1 MPAYN
6 LKALIKS
13 IRACKTLAEERVS
26 LLKALCVQAQL
37 LTVTASLVQ
46 ALIQN
51 ESAALRT
58 AFREEDSFSRHANVA
73 KVLYM

>member
-26 LLKALCVQAQL
+26 RQRSAGLQL
-37 LTVTASLVQ
+37 S
-46 ALIQN
+46 
-51 ESAALRT
+51 
-58 AFREEDSFSRHANVA
+58 H
-73 KVLYM
+73 